1 MTSEKNTD
9 QNEQTKEDQGPPVPM
24 GGRVAATGF
33 CGGVL
38 WSIVGYIA
46 YLFHFSEINPNMI
59 LQPFVLGEWKKH
71 GLGTIISIIV
81 IGIISI
87 GGAFLYY
94 LLLKRLKTMWP
105 GMLYGLLLWLLVFFV
120 FNPIFQDVRAVTE
133 LKSDTI
139 ITTICIYLLYGLFVG
154 YSISF
159 EYNEL
164 NSEKLA
170 RALGTQRE

>member
-1 MTSEKNTD
+1 MEKTWFRNDYQHHCDWHHFDWRGVSLLSSLETLEND
-9 QNEQTKEDQGPPVPM
+9 
-24 GGRVAATGF
+24 VAWYF
-33 CGGVL
+33 IRLV
-38 WSIVGYIA
+38 A
-46 YLFHFSEINPNMI
+46 Y
-59 LQPFVLGEWKKH
+59 
-71 GLGTIISIIV
+71 
-81 IGIISI
+81 
-87 GGAFLYY
+87 A
-94 LLLKRLKTMWP
+94 
-105 GMLYGLLLWLLVFFV
+105 VFFV

>member
-1 MTSEKNTD
+1 MEFRRLYRLLISFFRNQPQYDIAAVCTR
-9 QNEQTKEDQGPPVPM
+9 
-24 GGRVAATGF
+24 RV
-33 CGGVL
+33 
-38 WSIVGYIA
+38 
-46 YLFHFSEINPNMI
+46 E
-59 LQPFVLGEWKKH
+59 KH

>member
-9 QNEQTKEDQGPPVPM
+9 QNEQTKDNQGPPVPM

-38 WSIVGYIA
+38 WSFVGYIA
-46 YLFHFSEINPNMI
+46 YLFHFSEISPNMI

>member
-1 MTSEKNTD
+1 MLEND
-9 QNEQTKEDQGPPVPM
+9 VAWYVIRLAALAA
-24 GGRVAATGF
+24 RV
-33 CGGVL
+33 
-38 WSIVGYIA
+38 
-46 YLFHFSEINPNMI
+46 
-59 LQPFVLGEWKKH
+59 
-71 GLGTIISIIV
+71 
-81 IGIISI
+81 
-87 GGAFLYY
+87 
-94 LLLKRLKTMWP
+94 
-105 GMLYGLLLWLLVFFV
+105 FV